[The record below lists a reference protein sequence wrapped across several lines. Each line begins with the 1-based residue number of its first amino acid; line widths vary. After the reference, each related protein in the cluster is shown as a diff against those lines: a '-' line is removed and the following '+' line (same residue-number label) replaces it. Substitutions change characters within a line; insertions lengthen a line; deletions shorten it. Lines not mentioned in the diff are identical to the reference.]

1 MNSRN
6 LLAIFAVAVETER
19 TMKNAADSISANELL
34 KTEKLSGIMQIQ

>member
-19 TMKNAADSISANELL
+19 TMKNSADPISANKLL
-34 KTEKLSGIMQIQ
+34 RTEKLSAIMQIQ